1 MRHLL
6 ATQTGLQRA
15 AALIA
20 CVWLAPTAG
29 GAEPAAAPAAET
41 RDTILLLESG
51 PVHLRFHSTLQ
62 GRSLQEVQ
70 GEYSDRLFK
79 ALDTDGDG
87 VLSRQEL
94 ERSPLSPPK
103 RTNTFLNTL
112 AQEQKRPASQKDV
125 EALRKEVQTAA
136 GQTVTYRQDD
146 SAAENDEELF
156 KTLDVDSSQRIEPG
170 EMRVAAVYIFQRD
183 TDRDQCIT
191 FDEFK
196 KQEAPDANPLVVQFP
211 RGDAGPRAKPAEMI
225 GDSVGAARLVGQM
238 LQTYDRN
245 RDKRLTG
252 AELRWSEARFARW
265 DSNGDGFVTETEVA
279 ALPTLRPDIELAVE
293 LSGEGE
299 EQAVRVVAVDG
310 VEIDSSPRPD
320 LIRTRMAG
328 VEITFSFRKSNP
340 VQEAVDAMM
349 RLFNQL
355 DTDANGYLDDAEA
368 RARGEFFHKNRF
380 LRADR
385 DGDKKVFGDEMK
397 AFVIACAE
405 PAANTCR
412 VNLYNT
418 GFGFFQK
425 LDSSGDG
432 RISVR
437 EMRHVEQT
445 LHALLPA
452 GETAL
457 SPKLSGRH
465 MHIEFVRGA
474 YAPLGPTDALLSQ
487 APTFVERP
495 PVGPDWFQAMDRNSD
510 GDLTYGRNGE
520 FLGPR
525 EAFHALD
532 TDGDGLVDYR
542 EAERADEL
550 WPRDRSAPDATTL
563 SVNRDVD
570 DPE

>member
-1 MRHLL
+1 
-6 ATQTGLQRA
+6 
-15 AALIA
+15 
-20 CVWLAPTAG
+20 VWLAASAG
-29 GAEPAAAPAAET
+29 GAEPAAVPAAET

-51 PVHLRFHSTLQ
+51 PIHLRFHSTLQ
-62 GRSLQEVQ
+62 GRSLKEVQ
-70 GEYSDRLFK
+70 AEYSDRLFR

-87 VLSRQEL
+87 ALSRQEL
-94 ERSPLSPPK
+94 DRSPLSPPK
-103 RTNTFLNTL
+103 RKNPFLDKL
-112 AQEQKRPASQKDV
+112 AQEQRRPASQKDV
-125 EALRKEVQTAA
+125 DALRKEVQTAA

-156 KTLDVDSSQRIEPG
+156 KTLDVDGSQRIEPG

-183 TDRDQCIT
+183 ADRDQCIT

-196 KQEAPDANPLVVQFP
+196 KQEPANTDLLLAQVG
-211 RGDAGPRAKPAEMI
+211 RGDGGPRARPAEMI

-245 RDKRLTG
+245 PRDKRLT
-252 AELRWSEARFARW
+252 ASELRWSEARFARW

-279 ALPTLRPDIELAVE
+279 ALPALRPDIELAVE

-299 EQAVRVVAVDG
+299 GQAVRVVAVDG

-368 RARGEFFHKNRF
+368 RARGEFFHRDRF
-380 LRADR
+380 LPADR
-385 DGDKKVFGDEMK
+385 DGDKKLFGEEMK
-397 AFVIACAE
+397 EFVTARAE

-445 LHALLPA
+445 LRALLPA

-465 MHIEFVRGA
+465 VHIEFVRGS
-474 YAPLGPTDALLSQ
+474 YSLLGPTDAMVSQ

-532 TDGDGLVDYR
+532 ADGDGLVDYR